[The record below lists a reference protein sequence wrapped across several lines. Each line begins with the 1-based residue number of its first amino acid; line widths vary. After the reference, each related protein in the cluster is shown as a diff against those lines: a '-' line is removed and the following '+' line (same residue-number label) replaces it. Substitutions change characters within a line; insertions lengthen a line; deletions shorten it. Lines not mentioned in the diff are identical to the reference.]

1 MKTYL
6 KIEFSSEGAPPS
18 EIIKRLENE
27 GWKPVIGEYDFVL
40 EGGPGEG
47 VGESY
52 RRMVDKL
59 VETLRGTRVRFSL
72 YSQH

>member
-18 EIIKRLENE
+18 EIIRRLEKE
-27 GWKPVIGEYDFVL
+27 GWKPVIGQYDFVM
-40 EGGPGEG
+40 ESGPGEG

-52 RRMVDKL
+52 RRMVDHL
-59 VETLRGTRVRFSL
+59 VEVLRGTKVRFYL
-72 YSQH
+72 VSQH